1 MIGKINPAGAS
12 FKSAVEY
19 NIRARDTQERKDNS
33 EVLCSNMGT
42 LNPKELIE
50 DFQEQIRLNNKVKKP
65 VFHTFLSFHKDDTER
80 LNKDILIKIVLDYVN
95 EMRLT
100 NTQFVAFLHTDTQH
114 PHIHLVANRIIKNG
128 TRFNDSMEGY
138 RSKQA
143 CQRITAKYQLTP
155 ADHLSSKYGVDD
167 TIVKGTKYDLN
178 PKENFKKRLKPI
190 IQKLI
195 SESKSLEGFKEN
207 MKELGVEMKIKQ
219 DANGRNVG
227 VSFGEIHEDGTPMW
241 VKGSEID
248 RQFSARN
255 LTNLIENKF
264 ELQTQSI
271 AHENVGQEFF
281 YDNDEIEPAIFNGI
295 ISEDGSSIKAMMEE
309 MKARNKDKAIS
320 RAMNCKFRKK
330 L

>member
-19 NIRARDTQERKDNS
+19 NIRARDTQERKDNTV
-33 EVLCSNMGT
+33 VLCSNMGT

-50 DFQEQIRLNNKVKKP
+50 DFQEQSRLNSKVKKP
-65 VFHTFLSFHKDDTER
+65 VFHTFLSFHKDDSAR
-80 LNKDILIKIVLDYVN
+80 LDKDILIKIILDYVK
-95 EMRLT
+95 EMGLT

-114 PHIHLVANRIIKNG
+114 PHIHLVANRIMKNG
-128 TRFNDSMEGY
+128 TRLNDSMEGY
-138 RSKQA
+138 RGKQV
-143 CQRITAKYQLTP
+143 CQKITAKYQLIP
-155 ADHLSSKYGVDD
+155 ADHLTSKYGYDG

-190 IQKLI
+190 IQQLI
-195 SESKSLEGFKEN
+195 GESKSLQEFKDN
-207 MKELGVEMKIKQ
+207 MKEFGVEMKIKQ

-227 VSFGEIHEDGTPMW
+227 ISFGETHEDGTSMW

-255 LTNLIENKF
+255 LTNLIENKY
-264 ELQTQSI
+264 ELESQSVDN
-271 AHENVGQEFF
+271 ENVEQEFLF
-281 YDNDEIEPAIFNGI
+281 EFDEIESSIFSGI
-295 ISEDGSSIKAMMEE
+295 ISEDGSSIKAMIEE

-320 RAMNCKFRKK
+320 RAMNRKFRKK
-330 L
+330 F

>member
-19 NIRARDTQERKDNS
+19 NIRARDTQQRKDNAI
-33 EVLCSNMGT
+33 VLCSNMGT

-50 DFQEQIRLNNKVKKP
+50 DFQEQSKLNPKVKKP
-65 VFHTFLSFHKDDTER
+65 VFHTFLSFHKDDSER
-80 LNKDILIKIVLDYVN
+80 LDKDILIKIISDYVK

-114 PHIHLVANRIIKNG
+114 PHIHLLANRIMKNG

-138 RSKQA
+138 RGKQA
-143 CQRITAKYQLTP
+143 CQKITAKYQLTP
-155 ADHLSSKYGVDD
+155 ADHLKNKYGHDD

-190 IQKLI
+190 IQQLI
-195 SESKSLEGFKEN
+195 GESKSLQEFKEN

-219 DANGRNVG
+219 DSKGQNVG
-227 VSFGEIHEDGTPMW
+227 ISFGETHEDGTSMW

-255 LTNLIENKF
+255 LTNLIENKH
-264 ELQTQSI
+264 ELNLQNI
-271 AHENVGQEFF
+271 DNDDVVQEFF
-281 YDNDEIEPAIFNGI
+281 LEFDEIENTIFSGI
-295 ISEDGSSIKAMMEE
+295 ISEDGSSIKAMIEE
-309 MKARNKDKAIS
+309 MKARSKDKAIS
-320 RAMNCKFRKK
+320 RAMNRKFRKK
-330 L
+330 C

>member
-12 FKSAVEY
+12 FKGAVKY

-33 EVLCSNMGT
+33 VVLCSNMGT

-50 DFQEQIRLNNKVKKP
+50 DFQEQARLNNKVMKP
-65 VFHTFLSFHKDDTER
+65 VFHTFLSFHKDDSDK
-80 LNKDILIKIVLDYVN
+80 LNKDILLKIVVDYVK

-114 PHIHLVANRIIKNG
+114 PHIHLVANRITKNG
-128 TRFNDSMEGY
+128 TRYNDSMEGY
-138 RSKQA
+138 RGKQA
-143 CQRITAKYQLTP
+143 CQKITAKYQLTP
-155 ADHLSSKYGVDD
+155 ADHLSSKYGNDD

-190 IQKLI
+190 IRELI
-195 SESKSLEGFKEN
+195 SKSKSLEEFKQN
-207 MKELGVEMKIKQ
+207 MKDFNIEVKIKL
-219 DANGRNVG
+219 DAQGRNVG
-227 VSFGEIHEDGTPMW
+227 ISFGEIHEDGTSMW

-255 LTNLIENKF
+255 LTNMIENKVELYPEKVDIEGIEQESSF
-264 ELQTQSI
+264 EL
-271 AHENVGQEFF
+271 HEIDTN
-281 YDNDEIEPAIFNGI
+281 IFTGI
-295 ISEDGSSIKAMMEE
+295 ISEDGSSIKAMIEE
-309 MKARNKDKAIS
+309 MKARNKDKVIS
-320 RAMNCKFRKK
+320 RAMNRKFRKK

>member
-12 FKSAVEY
+12 FRSAVEY
-19 NIRARDTQERKDNS
+19 NFRARDTQERKDNTV
-33 EVLCSNMGT
+33 VLCSNMGT

-50 DFQEQIRLNNKVKKP
+50 DFQEQTRLNNKVKKP
-65 VFHTFLSFHKDDTER
+65 VFHTFLSFHKDDSER
-80 LNKDILIKIVLDYVN
+80 LDKDIFLKIVLEYVK
-95 EMRLT
+95 EMRLS

-114 PHIHLVANRIIKNG
+114 PHIHLLANRIMKNG

-138 RSKQA
+138 RGKQA
-143 CQRITAKYQLTP
+143 CQKITAKYQLTP
-155 ADHLSSKYGVDD
+155 ADHLTSKYGMDD

-195 SESKSLEGFKEN
+195 KESKSLEEFKEN
-207 MKELGVEMKIKQ
+207 MKALGIEMKIKQ

-227 VSFGEIHEDGTPMW
+227 VSFGEIHEDGTSMW

-248 RQFSARN
+248 RQFSAKN

-264 ELQTQSI
+264 EFQPESVGN
-271 AHENVGQEFF
+271 ENVGQETF
-281 YDNDEIEPAIFNGI
+281 YDNDEIEPSFFNGI
-295 ISEDGSSIKAMMEE
+295 ISEDGSSIKAMIEE
-309 MKARNKDKAIS
+309 LKARNKDKAIS
-320 RAMNCKFRKK
+320 RAMNRKFRKK

>member
-12 FKSAVEY
+12 FKSAIEY
-19 NIRARDTQERKDNS
+19 NIRARDTQERKDNAM
-33 EVLCSNMGT
+33 VLCSNMGT

-50 DFQEQIRLNNKVKKP
+50 DFQEQSRLNPKVKKP
-65 VFHTFLSFHKDDTER
+65 VFHTFLSFHKDDSER
-80 LNKDILIKIVLDYVN
+80 LDKDVLIKIILDYVQ

-114 PHIHLVANRIIKNG
+114 PHIHLLANRITKDG

-138 RSKQA
+138 RGKQA
-143 CQRITAKYQLTP
+143 CQKITAKYQLTP
-155 ADHLSSKYGVDD
+155 ADHLTSKYGYND

-190 IQKLI
+190 IQQLI
-195 SESKSLEGFKEN
+195 GESKSLQEFREN
-207 MKELGVEMKIKQ
+207 MKNLGVEMKIKQ

-227 VSFGEIHEDGTPMW
+227 ISFGETHEDGTLMW

-248 RQFSARN
+248 RQFSAKN
-255 LTNLIENKF
+255 LTNLIENKYEF
-264 ELQTQSI
+264 QSQSVDNESI
-271 AHENVGQEFF
+271 EQEFLF
-281 YDNDEIEPAIFNGI
+281 EFDETETSIFSGI
-295 ISEDGSSIKAMMEE
+295 ISEDGSSIKAMIEE

-320 RAMNCKFRKK
+320 RMMNRKFRKK
-330 L
+330 R

>member
-12 FKSAVEY
+12 FRSAVEY
-19 NIRARDTQERKDNS
+19 NIRARDTQERKDNTV
-33 EVLCSNMGT
+33 VLCSNMGT

-50 DFQEQIRLNNKVKKP
+50 DFQEQTRLNNKVKKP
-65 VFHTFLSFHKDDTER
+65 VFHTFLSFHKDDSER
-80 LNKDILIKIVLDYVN
+80 LDKDVLIKILLEYVK
-95 EMRLT
+95 EMRLN

-114 PHIHLVANRIIKNG
+114 PHIHLLANRIMKNG

-138 RSKQA
+138 RGKQA
-143 CQRITAKYQLTP
+143 CQKITAKCQLTP
-155 ADHLSSKYGVDD
+155 ADHLTSKYGMDD

-195 SESKSLEGFKEN
+195 KESKSLEEFKDN

-227 VSFGEIHEDGTPMW
+227 VSFGESHEDGTSMW

-255 LTNLIENKF
+255 LTNLIENKYEF
-264 ELQTQSI
+264 QPESI
-271 AHENVGQEFF
+271 DSENVGQEIF

-295 ISEDGSSIKAMMEE
+295 ISEDGSSIKAMIEE
-309 MKARNKDKAIS
+309 LKARNKDKAIS
-320 RAMNCKFRKK
+320 RAMNRKFRKK
-330 L
+330 R